1 MTLLSDVHVTL
12 PSNPH
17 MTLTSDAD
25 VTLPSDAHAM
35 YPHMTL
41 LPSDAISFSQSLH
54 SNASDRKFN

>member
-1 MTLLSDVHVTL
+1 MTLLSDVHV
-12 PSNPH
+12 
-17 MTLTSDAD
+17 TLTSDAD

-54 SNASDRKFN
+54 YNASDRNFN